1 MDFKAIIATALL
13 IVKCSHF
20 ERRCWLMLAGG
31 LCLTERGEEERRGEE
46 RRGCLRLEW
55 GAANRSTVYT
65 TWRNIT
71 HWENWYQ

>member
-31 LCLTERGEEERRGEE
+31 LCLTERGEERLSEAGVGRR
-46 RRGCLRLEW
+46 
-55 GAANRSTVYT
+55 
-65 TWRNIT
+65 
-71 HWENWYQ
+71 

>member
-46 RRGCLRLEW
+46 RLSEAGVGRR
-55 GAANRSTVYT
+55 
-65 TWRNIT
+65 
-71 HWENWYQ
+71 